1 MEDMYDPV
9 LGRRLAVCRAHPG
22 VLLLFA
28 VPGLV
33 TAFWLISGVKIALDV
48 GTLSQGMTM
57 VWILAL
63 LTAALLFPVVLRARD
78 RAELFERGFR
88 FNGW

>member
-33 TAFWLISGVKIALDV
+33 TA
-48 GTLSQGMTM
+48 MRM
-57 VWILAL
+57 IL
-63 LTAALLFPVVLRARD
+63 
-78 RAELFERGFR
+78 GF
-88 FNGW
+88 